1 MIYGNGNPANI
12 AAGGLS
18 GDPGDNENALGILN
32 LQTDNTI
39 QLQKW
44 TFDRQG
50 ASRSSVSQTTTMED
64 YYTALVGNLGI
75 LSSGVT
81 QNRDFAQSMNDS
93 LNQVRDAVSGVNLDE
108 EMTELMKI
116 QRAYEAS
123 AKLIAIT
130 DEMLQALLQ
139 I

>member
-1 MIYGNGNPANI
+1 
-12 AAGGLS
+12 
-18 GDPGDNENALGILN
+18 
-32 LQTDNTI
+32 
-39 QLQKW
+39 
-44 TFDRQG
+44 
-50 ASRSSVSQTTTMED
+50 
-64 YYTALVGNLGI
+64 
-75 LSSGVT
+75 
-81 QNRDFAQSMNDS
+81 
-93 LNQVRDAVSGVNLDE
+93 LDE